1 MARKGNPISVRLD
14 LNRSSDSSRFSG
26 GTINISIFV
35 ILLSFQIQMQLKK
48 RGLDFTF
55 FKKKHI
61 LILILLLFL
70 SRLFMNE
77 LYNAVVPF
85 LAASGGS
92 RMNPLPGPSGDSSLY
107 PLFYDESGPSEG
119 HPTTTTKSS
128 VIESGPSEGH
138 PTTTTKSNVI
148 DDLQKDPYLSR
159 SFKTAC
165 IRQEEIINLV
175 EELSKEQKFFF
186 TRGDIKAA
194 IEGYLINIMEK
205 NPPYRNTRLKQ
216 IVQELQSQRL
226 KSKKYLEIVKEIRDL
241 FNL

>member
-14 LNRSSDSSRFSG
+14 LNRSSDSSRFSEG
-26 GTINISIFV
+26 ATTHISIFF

-48 RGLDFTF
+48 RGLYFTF
-55 FKKKHI
+55 FNLKHV
-61 LILILLLFL
+61 LVLILLLFL
-70 SRLFMNE
+70 SRLFINE

-92 RMNPLPGPSGDSSLY
+92 GMNPLPGPSGDSSLY

-119 HPTTTTKSS
+119 HPTTTTRSS

-138 PTTTTKSNVI
+138 PTTTTRSSVI
-148 DDLQKDPYLSR
+148 DDLRKDPYLSR

-175 EELSKEQKFFF
+175 EELSKEHK
-186 TRGDIKAA
+186 
-194 IEGYLINIMEK
+194 
-205 NPPYRNTRLKQ
+205 
-216 IVQELQSQRL
+216 
-226 KSKKYLEIVKEIRDL
+226 
-241 FNL
+241 